1 MGNQERRAAYASLW
15 VLALAFG
22 WIEASVVVYLHEI
35 YVREVSL
42 HGTNYFAGLPASLVS
57 LPSHLVA
64 VEMAREVSTIL
75 LLAAV
80 AWLAGRRP
88 ADRAGAFL
96 LSFGIWDLT
105 YYAVLKLVLGWPDS
119 LSAWESLFLI
129 PLPWVAPVWA
139 PVTVATLFVVTGSYV
154 FWTSER
160 ARRYRW
166 PDITVL
172 VASVLLTI
180 TAFFVESR
188 AAIDHRVPERFPV
201 WLFWAGVVL
210 GTAWFVRL
218 ERRAAAK
225 EDVRKPWVGV
235 RVRTILPDRP
245 NAHPELSPA
254 AIVDGPVSGEPG
266 EADLGRVISEYAAAK
281 ERLDALVK
289 EAGELGERFKRLA
302 HGLSAHPRRMII
314 GLPDRLIEDPSE
326 WDVVPSHPLPRI
338 ESLVT
343 LTNEIREASLKVEEL
358 RERLILMGR
367 ADLVEQPD
375 GFFH

>member
-1 MGNQERRAAYASLW
+1 MGNQERRSAYASLW
-15 VLALAFG
+15 GLALAFG
-22 WIEASVVVYLHEI
+22 WIEASVVVYLREL
-35 YVREVSL
+35 YAREVSL
-42 HGTNYFAGLPASLVS
+42 HGTTYFAGFSVSLVS

-64 VEMAREVSTIL
+64 VEMAREVCTIL
-75 LLAAV
+75 LLGAV

-105 YYAVLKLVLGWPDS
+105 YYAVLNLILGWPDS
-119 LSAWESLFLI
+119 LSTWDILFLI

-139 PVTVATLFVVTGSYV
+139 PATVATLFVVTGSYL
-154 FWTSER
+154 FWTPDR
-160 ARRYRW
+160 QRLYRW

-172 VASVLLTI
+172 AASVLLTI
-180 TAFFVESR
+180 AAFLVESR

-210 GTAWFVRL
+210 GAAWFVRV

-225 EDVRKPWVGV
+225 ERAPKPWVGV

-245 NAHPELSPA
+245 NASPELSPA
-254 AIVDGPVSGEPG
+254 AIIDVPASGEPH
-266 EADLGRVISEYAAAK
+266 ERDLGRVFSEYAETK
-281 ERLDALVK
+281 RGLDALVK
-289 EAGELGERFKRLA
+289 EANEVGERFERLG

-314 GLPDRLIEDPSE
+314 GLPDQLIEDPSGC
-326 WDVVPSHPLPRI
+326 DVVPSHPLPGI
-338 ESLVT
+338 ERLVA
-343 LTNEIREASLKVEEL
+343 LTHDIREASLKVEDF

-367 ADLVEQPD
+367 VDLVEETD